1 MPDPKQDLPSDAIPQ
16 SSRRK
21 PVLVHQETT
30 PDPVMEAIQASQTT
44 SPPVMT
50 PTSPQKIESYFIIFD
65 AIARVLSVR
74 LLALV
79 GVFGAIG
86 LAFIALQRPELP
98 QLGVLLTYCL
108 GLALIVWLAGR

>member
-1 MPDPKQDLPSDAIPQ
+1 MPDPKQDLPSDATP
-16 SSRRK
+16 SNLRRK
-21 PVLVHQETT
+21 PVLVHQETV
-30 PDPVMEAIQASQTT
+30 PDSLDPTT
-44 SPPVMT
+44 TQMMTGPPSLIT